1 MYASYEAKSV
11 VIFDWG
17 SGAEVVSTEL
27 SRIVEGEGAVAGA
40 VWCSG
45 QSPSSAFPE
54 PLAVA
59 TPLPL
64 TSKNEIVSGT
74 GGGGRGCGPRISGG
88 SIVVVLIPPSEAP
101 EPLVL
106 LPSVD
111 VGSG

>member
-1 MYASYEAKSV
+1 MYARTKQNRSLFLIGDAVQKSCLPSV
-11 VIFDWG
+11 
-17 SGAEVVSTEL
+17 

-45 QSPSSAFPE
+45 QSPSSAFLE

-74 GGGGRGCGPRISGG
+74 DGGRRGCGPRISEG